1 MSPTGQECHAFDV
14 SPIAPRWPAM
24 TRADVANA
32 ALYLRRFGVGCVAL
46 LGCVLLAIAPVHAA
60 SDRPLRIVVGFPPGG
75 TLDILAR
82 IVADRLRI
90 ELDQPVL
97 IDNRP
102 GAGSL
107 IAADAVA
114 KGPADGTMLL
124 AAPPVVTSF
133 FPYIYKKLPFDPLT
147 DLVPVA
153 ELGTFRFG
161 LVVGPK
167 VNATDLAGFIRY
179 VKANPG
185 KTSFGSVS
193 PGTPSHFIGVMLNRS
208 AGLDMT
214 HIPYKGGA
222 PAMTALQGGE
232 IEAIFD
238 VVANTVQHHKAG
250 RVRVLAVTGNER
262 SPQLP
267 DVPTFK
273 EARLNLTDIDN
284 VTFWYGFFAP
294 AGTPRP
300 IVEKLNRAIV
310 AALADPTVK
319 EKLNALDIGV
329 LATTPDEFSRT
340 VREDAQRWGVVIRS
354 TGFTIDE

>member
-1 MSPTGQECHAFDV
+1 MDF
-14 SPIAPRWPAM
+14 
-24 TRADVANA
+24 TRLIDRPGSAAETEDRDWRGCRDGRDQARRPLRRRFLEGA
-32 ALYLRRFGVGCVAL
+32 ALFASAL
-46 LGCVLLAIAPVHAA
+46 LMVPSSYAA

-90 ELDQPVL
+90 ELDQPVI

-107 IAADAVA
+107 IAAEAVA
-114 KGPADGTMLL
+114 KGPTDGTMLL

-133 FPYIYKKLPFDPLT
+133 FPYLYKKLAFDPLA

-167 VNATDLAGFIRY
+167 ADVADLASFIRY
-179 VKANPG
+179 VKVNPG
-185 KTSFGSVS
+185 KTNFGSVS

-208 AGLDMT
+208 AGLDMV
-214 HIPYKGGA
+214 HVPYKGGA
-222 PAMTALQGGE
+222 PAMAALQAGE
-232 IEAIFD
+232 VDAIFD
-238 VVANTVQHHKAG
+238 VISNTVQQHRSG
-250 RVRVLAVTGNER
+250 RVKVLAVTGNER

-267 DVPTFK
+267 DVPTFR
-273 EARLNLTDIDN
+273 EAQLNLTDIDN

-294 AGTPRP
+294 AGTPRA
-300 IVEKLNRAIV
+300 IVDRLNRALV
-310 AALADPTVK
+310 AALADPTVR
-319 EKLNALDIGV
+319 ERLSALDIGAV
-329 LATTPDEFSRT
+329 GTTPDEFSRT